1 VDVRA
6 DRRDDHVDHTTFD
19 TLEKR
24 ATSVNVHT
32 VKNPAGEIR
41 AQLKITES

>member
-1 VDVRA
+1 MHVRP
-6 DRRDDHVDHTTFD
+6 DRRDVHVNHTTFD

-24 ATSVNVHT
+24 APYVNVHT